1 MSNPKP
7 VRLVKDGKVTEAVKP
22 TTVTDLKSKGW
33 KVEKPAA
40 PAPKVEKPAEKKGD
54 A

>member
-1 MSNPKP
+1 MSKPKP

-22 TTVTDLKSKGW
+22 TTVTNLKAKGW

-40 PAPKVEKPAEKKGD
+40 PAPKVEKFDDKKGD